1 MATPEKSLIDLLYLY
16 PFYNNENE
24 LQELRLDE
32 VILDETISTERFL
45 SYVDQT
51 KSKALEKRAKLLLQ
65 VYALD

>member
-1 MATPEKSLIDLLYLY
+1 MAAPEKCLIDLLYLY
-16 PFYNNENE
+16 PFYNSTQE